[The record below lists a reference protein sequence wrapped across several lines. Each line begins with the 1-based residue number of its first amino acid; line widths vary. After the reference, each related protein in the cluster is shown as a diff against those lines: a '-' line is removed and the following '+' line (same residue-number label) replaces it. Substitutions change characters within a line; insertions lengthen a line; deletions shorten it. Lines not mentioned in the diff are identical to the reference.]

1 MPESHRLQSVQAPI
15 IPVIADLIQAH
26 PGTISLGQGVVN
38 YGPPSTAIAEITRF
52 LAEPANHKYQGVS
65 GTPSCGSASPKKLAA
80 ENCICVGDAHGNRL
94 MVTAGGNQDS
104 DSIADQG

>member
-65 GTPSCGSASPKKLAA
+65 GIPILRERITQKTRCRELHLCRRRPREPP
-80 ENCICVGDAHGNRL
+80 HGHRRREPGL
-94 MVTAGGNQDS
+94 R
-104 DSIADQG
+104 